1 MQHSSYVSRGG
12 QWNDTKNQAN
22 IHRVQDYLKSWR
34 NNKIAKLL
42 FPCISKKIVVIEIME
57 HNTCQEKT
65 VWSYC
70 QQGQHQP
77 NYCMTHFCPKMQK
90 VNVRKNTK
98 FCASFQYSGYEI
110 TRYWGWSSSSEKTHR
125 QLYCYFPVFYKSKW
139 WFRTK
144 LHLKN

>member
-12 QWNDTKNQAN
+12 QWNDMKNQAN

-42 FPCISKKIVVIEIME
+42 FPSISKKIVMIEFME
-57 HNTCQEKT
+57 HNTCQVKT
-65 VWSYC
+65 VWSCC

-90 VNVRKNTK
+90 VNVRKILTSKKMLEKYKILCILPILRLWNYKILRLKQFIREDTSPVILL
-98 FCASFQYSGYEI
+98 FSSFLQE
-110 TRYWGWSSSSEKTHR
+110 
-125 QLYCYFPVFYKSKW
+125 
-139 WFRTK
+139 
-144 LHLKN
+144 